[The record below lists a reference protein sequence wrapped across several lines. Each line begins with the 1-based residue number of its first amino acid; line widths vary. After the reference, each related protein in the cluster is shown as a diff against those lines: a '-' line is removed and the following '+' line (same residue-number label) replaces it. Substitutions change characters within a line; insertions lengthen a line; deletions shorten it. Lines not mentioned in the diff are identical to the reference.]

1 MTTTSERSILSHSI
15 LKTIFDS
22 FPNPAYIWQKVGE
35 SFILVDYNCAAKN
48 DDRIK
53 VTHLANKSSSEFFKK
68 NNLIL
73 QKLNECV
80 TNKQAKI
87 KEVKVISPSSKE
99 ETFDA
104 VNFFF
109 IPNDLVVLYLNDI
122 TSQKLIEKDLKDS
135 RGKYKHLFEQAPFP
149 IVLCDDK
156 ANIIDCNYATEK
168 IFGYKKDELIHKNYL
183 HLPLYSSEYIPT
195 LKKHLQKSYSGSGV
209 EPLHLK
215 LYKEDKTVMWITLIL
230 SRVNIKGTS
239 LFQAILLDITELKEA
254 SQLIQHK
261 LEVEKVISSISSRF
275 ISNTDIDDAIDS
287 SLIEMGT
294 LIGAKRAFLLLNNED
309 RTVEFYSQVPCSNTM
324 KLDKFDY
331 VNLSIDDFPYILRE
345 YEKNGYVY
353 IKNVSELPQKE
364 TDTKIHLQKMQIESL
379 LLFPIKINEKL
390 LGFIGFDD
398 LRDSTLWSVEDFTL
412 LKTSSEIIGNAL
424 ERKWGEETLKSTN
437 QLLTAILC
445 SLTECIILIDREYN
459 IIWVN
464 NETENLFNPQFVGKK
479 CFEFLLNS
487 HKPCKHCIARKTF
500 ADGKIHES
508 EYNFKAQNNSN
519 VKCWSTTNVA
529 SNDKNGRSELV
540 IIVLRIIDE

>member
-35 SFILVDYNCAAKN
+35 SFILVDYNSAAKN

-53 VTHLANKSSSEFFKK
+53 VTHLANESSSEFFEKK
-68 NNLIL
+68 PLIL

-87 KEVKVISPSSKE
+87 KEVKVKSSSSEK
-99 ETFDA
+99 FYA

-122 TSQKLIEKDLKDS
+122 TSQKIIEKDLKSS

-183 HLPLYSSEYIPT
+183 HLPLYPSEYIPT
-195 LKKHLQKSYSGSGV
+195 LRKHLQKSYSGIGV

-230 SRVNIKGTS
+230 SKVKIKGTT

-261 LEVEKVISSISSRF
+261 LEIEKVISSISSRF
-275 ISNTDIDDAIDS
+275 ISNNDIDDAIDR
-287 SLIEMGT
+287 SLVEMGT

-309 RTVEFYSQVPCSNTM
+309 RTVEFYSQVSCSNTM
-324 KLDKFDY
+324 KSDKFDF
-331 VNLSIDDFPYILRE
+331 VNLNIDDFPYILRE

-379 LLFPIKINEKL
+379 LLFPIKINENL

-398 LRDSTLWSVEDFTL
+398 LKDSTLWSAEDFML

-540 IIVLRIIDE
+540 IIILRIIDE